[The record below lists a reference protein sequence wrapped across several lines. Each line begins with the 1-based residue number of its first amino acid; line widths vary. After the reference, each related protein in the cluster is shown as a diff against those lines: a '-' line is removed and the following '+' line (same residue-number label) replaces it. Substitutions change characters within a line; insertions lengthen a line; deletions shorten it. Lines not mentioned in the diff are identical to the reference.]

1 MPASPLTDAE
11 IDRALAELPDW
22 RLRDGDLT
30 AAFTVDRGALPGFY
44 AALAA
49 AEDEAGHHA
58 RVTVTYTAVGLA
70 LNTHDAGGAVTAK
83 DTALAEQLSRIAADH
98 GGRADRG

>member
-11 IDRALAELPDW
+11 LDRALADLTDW
-22 RLRDGDLT
+22 RLGDDGLT
-30 AAFTVDRGALPGFY
+30 ASFTVDRGALPGFY

-58 RVTVTYTAVGLA
+58 RVTVLYTTVDLA
-70 LNTHDAGGAVTAK
+70 LNTHDAGGAVTAE
-83 DTALAEQLSRIAADH
+83 DTAMAERVTRLVADH
-98 GGRADRG
+98 GGRAARG

>member
-11 IDRALAELPDW
+11 LDQALTELPDW

-30 AAFTVDRGALPGFY
+30 ASFTVGRGALPGFY

-58 RVTVTYTAVGLA
+58 RVTVMYTSVGLA

-83 DTALAEQLSRIAADH
+83 DTALAATISRIAADH
-98 GGRADRG
+98 GGGAERS